1 MAVFLFQDTQ
11 SMIIIVT
18 VSSINTVIIFLSIK
32 STIKTQVEVDTSLLG
47 EAILR
52 APDVIHGP
60 CYS

>member
-11 SMIIIVT
+11 SMIILVT

-52 APDVIHGP
+52 APDMIHSP